1 MLFFKIKNKK
11 MNIYA
16 FKKGGT
22 FAYGNFEF
30 AIVINYYFMEIF

>member
-22 FAYGNFEF
+22 FAYGNF